1 MISSS
6 SNDVLTNGSVSFKDR
21 KGLPERQ
28 RMVQDIL
35 SQHEDKVPLIIE
47 RYGKERFLPLLSHCK
62 YLVPS
67 HLTIGGVM
75 QIIRRRLQLH
85 PDQAFYLLVNGKS
98 VFSVNQTIG
107 QLYDDEKDE
116 DGFLYI
122 VYASQPAFG
131 FEQVSEEEE

>member
-1 MISSS
+1 MHSSS
-6 SNDVLTNGSVSFKDR
+6 SSDALTNGSITFKER

-28 RMVQDIL
+28 RMVQDIMR
-35 SQHEDKVPLIIE
+35 QHNDKVPLIIE
-47 RYGKERFLPLLSHCK
+47 RYDKERFLPLMNHAK

-98 VFSVNQTIG
+98 VFSMSQTIG

-131 FEQVSEEEE
+131 GENARDGEE